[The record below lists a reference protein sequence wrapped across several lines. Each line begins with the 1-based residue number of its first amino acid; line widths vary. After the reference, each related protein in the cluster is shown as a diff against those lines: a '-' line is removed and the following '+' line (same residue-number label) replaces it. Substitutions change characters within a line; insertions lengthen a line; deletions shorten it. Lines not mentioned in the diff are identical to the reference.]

1 MTTAITGCGN
11 IAAILELDAYLNQ
24 QFCVF
29 EAAPHCQGN
38 RLLKTPRA
46 SLYVPVSDQ
55 GLPRRYRGGV
65 DSEGRPVMVMH
76 PATLDFF
83 RKVLTD
89 IELMMVP
96 MSEGIKY
103 SELVSRY
110 FSHTGEEYCDNY
122 SYADVILKENKEA
135 ADAEKWKGAL
145 EEATGLAGS
154 SITLLMED
162 PFDTKL
168 LDIIL
173 FDVLSPSNGDKGDQ
187 VLLAEEVK
195 ERNPMRYAIN
205 IYILIYK
212 EVSIA
217 LKINSSYSQK
227 RLLNI
232 HENVKVMR
240 YPDHF
245 AAGIYLWSHHEK
257 IVVVDHQICFL
268 GGLDLCFGRYDTIEH
283 KVGDHSPFMWPGK
296 DYYNP

>member
-1 MTTAITGCGN
+1 
-11 IAAILELDAYLNQ
+11 
-24 QFCVF
+24 
-29 EAAPHCQGN
+29 
-38 RLLKTPRA
+38 
-46 SLYVPVSDQ
+46 
-55 GLPRRYRGGV
+55 
-65 DSEGRPVMVMH
+65 MVMH

-145 EEATGLAGS
+145 EEATGLA
-154 SITLLMED
+154 ED

-187 VLLAEEVK
+187 VLLAEE
-195 ERNPMRYAIN
+195 

-232 HENVKVMR
+232 HKNVKVMH

-245 AAGIYLWSHHEK
+245 AAGIYLWTTLKRSIFGYEESSSK
-257 IVVVDHQICFL
+257 KA
-268 GGLDLCFGRYDTIEH
+268 GGDLKRKGKLEPYAYWQLYH
-283 KVGDHSPFMWPGK
+283 KMVSIWHLSQLLLVYLATLK
-296 DYYNP
+296 